1 MFPHVSGNRLIEEG
15 VDNGSRAEARRI
27 WGPKCSRVLRDFISD
42 FCKRQQCKIMI
53 DFFASS
59 CNSLVPR
66 FASWSKEPG
75 TEAVDAFS
83 MRSWESSLCL
93 ACGQRHK
100 ELSFYFPPA
109 GLEDRV
115 VTRARS
121 DGARGVPT
129 RHRAGCWMA
138 LRRAAKRMFAVPE
151 QVNTLENIERVIAG
165 HTPFLVDFEG
175 PDDCVAACASAGLQR
190 SKERPRD
197 AVEDHESEILRRSL
211 RSFEQQQA
219 AEARV

>member
-83 MRSWESSLCL
+83 MRSWESSLCP

-100 ELSFYFPPA
+100 ELGFYFPPA

-115 VTRARS
+115 TGVVTRARL

-129 RHRAGCWMA
+129 RHRAGYWMA
-138 LRRAAKRMFAVPE
+138 MRRAAKRKVAVPE
-151 QVNTLENIERVIAG
+151 EANTHENIERVMAG

-175 PDDCVAACASAGLQR
+175 PDDSVAACASAGLQR
-190 SKERPRD
+190 SGERPRD
-197 AVEDHESEILRRSL
+197 AVEDRRSL

-219 AEARV
+219 AKARV